1 MQTYFSSNLSNYSST
16 NYLFVVLF
24 IQIFTMKHNL
34 FFLKTYLFLLSPQK
48 GINLP
53 LVDNNP
59 LLGKVLNAVYW
70 KS

>member
-24 IQIFTMKHNL
+24 IQIFAMKHNL
-34 FFLKTYLFLLSPQK
+34 FFLKKYLFLLSPQK

-53 LVDNNP
+53 LVDNNL